1 MTQQETAE
9 VIKQNQVELQESAPP
24 ITKRQDFTEKTETQ
38 KVNIDDVLLETASKD
53 VTDAPSSEDVAD
65 VNPKFHVP
73 VTPDIDSPV
82 KAAVVKTI
90 SQDYIPNPVSSV
102 PDMTAPDEGDL
113 AYMGVVEQHGLMAV
127 KPKQEK
133 NEVVF
138 QSALNVQ
145 PKMPS
150 LDLTNTIKQSTEEKS
165 GGYRSSLSI
174 SPSSRR
180 TMAASFTGSR
190 HVTEKTETSLK
201 TVTSTV
207 QRHVVSSKQ
216 SYVSTATIPE
226 HSNNSNVVV
235 SVKPNVAR
243 RMGEPFFDQENHAFR
258 ASNESTTFT
267 QHAVS
272 SEVHRTVTQANGGDT
287 KTDLS
292 ALHLEEKITSRP
304 SASDDKQTVTYKIN
318 FQGRPGKEPYTV
330 MKSYSSSE
338 HVPNTGDAN
347 GKMSP
352 SGSLLEISTNTVI
365 DEEEEYE
372 QQQEHQPRNTENQQR
387 GDQPIPVR
395 SESPEPDSDTES
407 FMSAK
412 EDVTSDTDTAAY
424 LTAGGSTASLYTDAV
439 SLVDSSAEEA
449 STPVNS
455 DTEVEDGNDETAL
468 SDTPESPEENEDDRS
483 RSDTLKGLRE
493 QTIILGSEVTSEGE
507 LGYRG
512 DSEEGLASSDDL
524 RTAGT

>member
-24 ITKRQDFTEKTETQ
+24 ITKRQDFTEETETQ

-53 VTDAPSSEDVAD
+53 VTDAPSLEDVAD
-65 VNPKFHVP
+65 GNPKFHVP

-102 PDMTAPDEGDL
+102 PDMTTPDEGDL
-113 AYMGVVEQHGLMAV
+113 AYVGVVEQQGLMSV
-127 KPKQEK
+127 KHKQEK

-150 LDLTNTIKQSTEEKS
+150 LDLTNTRKQSTEEKS

-190 HVTEKTETSLK
+190 HVTEKTETSVK

-216 SYVSTATIPE
+216 SYVSTVTIPE

-235 SVKPNVAR
+235 SVKPNVVR
-243 RMGEPFFDQENHAFR
+243 LMDEPFFDQENHAFR

-272 SEVHRTVTQANGGDT
+272 SEVHRTVTQTNGGDT
-287 KTDLS
+287 KTDFS

-318 FQGRPGKEPYTV
+318 FHGRPGKEPYTV

-347 GKMSP
+347 GEMSP

-372 QQQEHQPRNTENQQR
+372 QQQEHIPRNTENQQR
-387 GDQPIPVR
+387 GNQPIPVR

-455 DTEVEDGNDETAL
+455 DTEVEDGNGETAL